1 MINFIGAARMLGLDL
16 VHCKNTLLPMPAKRK
31 QNKPALNLALQG
43 GGAHGAYTWGVLDR
57 LLEEDRYFIEAIS
70 GTSAGAVNAVVTAAG
85 LQKGGPEQARLD
97 LHDFWKAISDA
108 ARFSI
113 FKRNPL
119 AKLFGD
125 FSLESSPAFLG
136 FDLLSRVL
144 SPYDFNPF
152 GLNPLRDLLADHVD
166 WAAVKQPGAPDLFV
180 SATDVRSGRVKVF
193 RNKDLK
199 PDAVLASACLP
210 MLFQA
215 VEIDGGA
222 YWDGG
227 YMGNPSLWP
236 FSYECGSNDILIVQI
251 NPVYREEVP
260 RTSREILN
268 RINEITFNA
277 SLLRELR
284 AMDFVSRLIEE
295 ETLKSSRYNKMLVHM
310 ITSEPISKFGA
321 ASKFNAEWDFLEELR
336 DRGRRAADDWLVEHG
351 DAVGNYCS
359 VNLRSLFED
368 DDQII
373 QSRC

>member
-1 MINFIGAARMLGLDL
+1 MATR
-16 VHCKNTLLPMPAKRK
+16 KR

-57 LLEEDRYFIEAIS
+57 LLEEDRYVIEAIS
-70 GTSAGAVNAVVTAAG
+70 GTSAGAVNAVVLAAG
-85 LQKGGPEQARLD
+85 MQKGGPEQARKD
-97 LHDFWKAISDA
+97 LHAFWEAISKL
-108 ARFSI
+108 ARFSV

-119 AKLFGD
+119 AKLFGE
-125 FSLESSPAFLG
+125 FSLENSPSFLG

-152 GLNPLRDLLADHVD
+152 GLNPLRDLLDDMVD
-166 WAAVKQPGAPDLFV
+166 WDALKKPGAPDLFI

-193 RNKDLK
+193 RNAEMKT
-199 PDAVLASACLP
+199 DAVLSSACLP

-215 VEIDGGA
+215 VEIDGEA

-227 YMGNPSLWP
+227 YMGNPALWP

-251 NPVYREEVP
+251 NPVYRDEVP
-260 RTSREILN
+260 RTSRDILN

-284 AMDFVSRLIEE
+284 AIEFVSRLLEDDR
-295 ETLKSSRYNKMLVHM
+295 LAAGRYKKMLVHM
-310 ITSEPISKFGA
+310 INSEKLAEYGA
-321 ASKFNAEWDFLEELR
+321 ASKFNAEWDFLVNLH
-336 DRGRRAADDWLVEHG
+336 DLGHTAAGEWLIEHG

-368 DDQII
+368 DNQIV
-373 QSRC
+373 QSSC